1 VSIDQFIG
9 RKSCRAACSSL
20 CISIQF
26 SVNDSDRSEGQSLCT
41 GLLDFAFIWLEMVE
55 ILPSLIGC
63 VTFNDNLKNKNIKID
78 YY

>member
-1 VSIDQFIG
+1 MSIDQFIG